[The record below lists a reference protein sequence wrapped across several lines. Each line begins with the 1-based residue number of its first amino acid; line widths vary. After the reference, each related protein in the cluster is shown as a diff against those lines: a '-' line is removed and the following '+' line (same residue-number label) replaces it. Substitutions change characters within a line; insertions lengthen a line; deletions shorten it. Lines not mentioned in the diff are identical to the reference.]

1 MNTSGLKLHPQGVLV
16 IWEWEWDGSSGD
28 KSDGHEAVEKDQNT
42 NEYLMSDQ
50 EDGNEDTESVAPLPL
65 HYHAVTFK
73 CIGSVNDSHAQE
85 ILKRV
90 SAILKQAKE
99 VPVKIEPE
107 PHNQYDSKAIVF
119 KCKLDDEWHSIGYVV
134 RECLDH
140 VHKALEDGTVIS
152 VTFSWAKYIVCWSRS
167 GPGYYGGITIKVKGD
182 WPQDVVRHAST
193 R

>member
-1 MNTSGLKLHPQGVLV
+1 MSVNTSGLKLHPQGVLV

-28 KSDGHEAVEKDQNT
+28 KSDGHEAVEKDQNI

-73 CIGSVNDSHAQE
+73 CIGSVHDSHAQE

-90 SAILKQAKE
+90 SAMLKLAKE

-107 PHNQYDSKAIVF
+107 PYDSKAIVF
-119 KCKLDDEWHSIGYVV
+119 KCKLDDEWHSIGY
-134 RECLDH
+134 
-140 VHKALEDGTVIS
+140 
-152 VTFSWAKYIVCWSRS
+152 
-167 GPGYYGGITIKVKGD
+167 
-182 WPQDVVRHAST
+182 DV
-193 R
+193 